1 MSVPDGIDERF
12 GTLVGE
18 LRSGETAASPELR
31 ERVRAIATRG
41 PEPPGARF
49 RSRLPRRRAA
59 LVLVPVCALVAAA
72 VGVGVFTSGGGQ
84 KRAVELERPPS
95 PRAPSAGLF
104 AAGRPDVPATAKVPA
119 SLGAADSASLP
130 PSGSRHQ
137 LYSVDLHL
145 RVSDLSATTKRAIQ
159 LTRGWGGYVLR
170 VDSGAGQKAGDAYLA
185 LRVPIG
191 KVQTALAKLTALGTI
206 VANHVS
212 IQDIQGQLNK
222 RYGQMADLRA
232 QIAKLRARLT
242 DAGLT
247 DSLRAALQAA
257 IAQRQASLVEL
268 QDAQTAQKTRAS
280 FATVALELQTKK
292 AAAVAPSKPSRIGEA
307 LHNIG
312 RVLVTE
318 AEILVYVLLIGA
330 PFVIFAALLWAAR
343 RSYRRRREEELLA
356 R

>member
-1 MSVPDGIDERF
+1 MPDEIDERF
-12 GTLVGE
+12 STLVGE
-18 LRSGETAASPELR
+18 LRSGEAAASPELR
-31 ERVRAIATRG
+31 ERVRAIAMRE

-49 RSRLPRRRAA
+49 RRRLPRRRAA

-84 KRAVELERPPS
+84 RRAVQGDAVPA
-95 PRAPSAGLF
+95 PRAPVTGTVNPSNGLNAF
-104 AAGRPDVPATAKVPA
+104 GQDRTPK
-119 SLGAADSASLP
+119 AADSAALP
-130 PSGSRHQ
+130 PSGARHQ

-170 VDSGAGQKAGDAYLA
+170 VDSGADRRAGDAYLA

-191 KVQTALAKLTALGTI
+191 KVQTALASLTALGTI
-206 VANHVS
+206 LENHVS

-242 DAGLT
+242 DT
-247 DSLRAALQAA
+247 SLAESRRAALQAA
-257 IAQRQASLVEL
+257 IAQRQASLVRLIDE
-268 QDAQTAQKTRAS
+268 QTAQKARAS

-292 AAAVAPSKPSRIGEA
+292 AAVVAPSKPSRIGEA

-318 AEILVYVLLIGA
+318 AEILIYVLLIGA
-330 PFVIFAALLWAAR
+330 PFVVLAALVWAAR
-343 RSYRRRREEELLA
+343 RSFHRRRDEELLA

>member
-1 MSVPDGIDERF
+1 
-12 GTLVGE
+12 
-18 LRSGETAASPELR
+18 
-31 ERVRAIATRG
+31 
-41 PEPPGARF
+41 
-49 RSRLPRRRAA
+49 
-59 LVLVPVCALVAAA
+59 VLVPVCALVAAA
-72 VGVGVFTSGGGQ
+72 VGVGVFTSGGGEKTVVSGEAQ
-84 KRAVELERPPS
+84 SPKAIGSAPFRAAVHSSPVPRP
-95 PRAPSAGLF
+95 
-104 AAGRPDVPATAKVPA
+104 
-119 SLGAADSASLP
+119 ADSATLP

-159 LTRGWGGYVLR
+159 LTRGWGGYVLN
-170 VDSGAGQKAGDAYLA
+170 VDSGASQKSGDAYLT

-191 KVQTALAKLTALGTI
+191 KVQAAVARLTALGTI
-206 VANHVS
+206 VADHVS
-212 IQDIQGQLNK
+212 IKDIQGQLNR

-242 DAGLT
+242 DTGLT
-247 DSLRAALQAA
+247 DSQRAAFQAA
-257 IAQRQASLVEL
+257 IAQRQASLVDL
-268 QDAQTAQKTRAS
+268 MDAQTAQKTRAS

-292 AAAVAPSKPSRIGEA
+292 AAVVAPSKPSRIGEA

-318 AEILVYVLLIGA
+318 AEILIYVLLIGA
-330 PFVIFAALLWAAR
+330 PFVLLAALLWTAR

>member
-1 MSVPDGIDERF
+1 MSGPDGIDECF

-49 RSRLPRRRAA
+49 RRRLPRRRAA

-84 KRAVELERPPS
+84 KRAVRDEAAPAPRPAAPLFNPSAQIPAMAKAPPS
-95 PRAPSAGLF
+95 FSAG
-104 AAGRPDVPATAKVPA
+104 
-119 SLGAADSASLP
+119 SAPLP

-145 RVSDLSATTKRAIQ
+145 RVSDLSAATKRAIQ

-170 VDSGAGQKAGDAYLA
+170 VDSGAGQKSGDAYLT

-191 KVQTALAKLTALGTI
+191 KVQTALARLTALGTI

-212 IQDIQGQLNK
+212 IQDIQGQLNQ
-222 RYGQMADLRA
+222 RYAQMADLRA

-242 DAGLT
+242 YTGLT
-247 DSLRAALQAA
+247 ESQRAVLQAG

-330 PFVIFAALLWAAR
+330 PFVILAALLWAAR

>member
-18 LRSGETAASPELR
+18 LRSGEAAASPELR
-31 ERVRAIATRG
+31 ERVRAIAMRE

-49 RSRLPRRRAA
+49 RKRLPRRRVA

-72 VGVGVFTSGGGQ
+72 VGVGVFTAGGGQ
-84 KRAVELERPPS
+84 RRAVQGEAAPA
-95 PRAPSAGLF
+95 PRAPVTSSVDPGLL
-104 AAGRPDVPATAKVPA
+104 GTGLVPK
-119 SLGAADSASLP
+119 AADSAALP

-170 VDSGAGQKAGDAYLA
+170 VDSGADRRAGDAYLT

-191 KVQTALAKLTALGTI
+191 KVQTALARLTALGTI
-206 VANHVS
+206 LENHVS
-212 IQDIQGQLNK
+212 IQDIQGQLNR

-242 DAGLT
+242 DTSLT
-247 DSLRAALQAA
+247 ESRRAALQAA
-257 IAQRQASLVEL
+257 IAQRQASLVRLIDE
-268 QDAQTAQKTRAS
+268 QTAQKTRAS

-292 AAAVAPSKPSRIGEA
+292 AAVVAPSKPSRIGEA

-318 AEILVYVLLIGA
+318 AEILIYVLLIGA
-330 PFVIFAALLWAAR
+330 PFVVLAALVWAAR
-343 RSYRRRREEELLA
+343 RSFHRRREEELLA